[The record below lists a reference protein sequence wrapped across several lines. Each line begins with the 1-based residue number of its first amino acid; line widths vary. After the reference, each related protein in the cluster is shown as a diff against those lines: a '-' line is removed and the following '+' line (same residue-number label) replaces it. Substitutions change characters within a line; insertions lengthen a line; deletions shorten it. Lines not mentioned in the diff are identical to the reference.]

1 MKRDRYLPAA
11 GCLVLLVAL
20 VSWLQPLIPV
30 DDPVWR
36 RGHDVQ
42 LKKHAKHYFG
52 VYTDW
57 RWFRAQGIVESGLR
71 SNARS
76 GRGAQGVMQIIPS
89 TFEEIWKVHSRVP
102 DIYEPRWNVASGI
115 AYDRYLY
122 ERWAH
127 RVPRSERFSFMLASY
142 NAGYAGVSRAVKR
155 ARQAGAAVDGWDQVA
170 RYAPEETRHYVTRIR
185 ELMGESG

>member
-71 SNARS
+71 PEPCVQLILLGRPPLWRS
-76 GRGAQGVMQIIPS
+76 ID
-89 TFEEIWKVHSRVP
+89 W
-102 DIYEPRWNVASGI
+102 
-115 AYDRYLY
+115 
-122 ERWAH
+122 
-127 RVPRSERFSFMLASY
+127 
-142 NAGYAGVSRAVKR
+142 
-155 ARQAGAAVDGWDQVA
+155 
-170 RYAPEETRHYVTRIR
+170 
-185 ELMGESG
+185 